1 MIINMKT
8 LVMLCLFLGMEVTLI
23 AQNKKW
29 TLQECVAYAIE
40 NNISVKQS
48 ELDIENSDIAKSGAI
63 GNFLPSINGSASN
76 SWNTGLTQD
85 VTTGILRNITS
96 RSSSYSVSAGVTV
109 FSGLRNHREL
119 QKAKMQQL
127 SAQYNSSKIKDDIAL
142 FVANNYLQVLL
153 AKANLEV
160 VFLAK
165 SLSRLS
171 TVK

>member
-8 LVMLCLFLGMEVTLI
+8 LVMLCLFLGMEVTLT

-76 SWNTGLTQD
+76 SWNTG
-85 VTTGILRNITS
+85 
-96 RSSSYSVSAGVTV
+96 
-109 FSGLRNHREL
+109 
-119 QKAKMQQL
+119 
-127 SAQYNSSKIKDDIAL
+127 
-142 FVANNYLQVLL
+142 
-153 AKANLEV
+153 
-160 VFLAK
+160 
-165 SLSRLS
+165 
-171 TVK
+171 